1 MRLVRSR
8 AAGLGLL
15 LSVLLVPVGQAQ
27 ELPKIAEFY
36 FDEDVAAKPIQAL
49 PPAQEDLVEQLMR
62 MREHGRKGVEASVQ
76 LAGIAYADG
85 RAELAAK
92 LYEEALANVSA
103 NSVQAR
109 GIRWNEGWDL
119 YRHGDVAGALQQW
132 GQATAAAR
140 GNVDW
145 APPTL
150 ALALWALQRREE
162 AVAWY
167 AAAVRTEPQLWND
180 PANFPQL
187 LPQWSEADRARL
199 AEVQQAWAAAPP
211 AWP

>member
-132 GQATAAAR
+132 GQATVAAR